1 MKELFEKEAMSL
13 ATEVT
18 DNSNVNK
25 EDNVMGNEIINAK
38 SPEEV
43 REVLIGELE
52 SLHEDISH
60 CSDELDGLIQKIL
73 DEPDID
79 LEEKVNV
86 VRISEKLSS
95 IYLWFDIRIRLV
107 EQSLSFRDNH
117 GEQSYHSVIN
127 DMTELYELDINY
139 LQGKVS
145 CAVGYKDDRVI
156 SVMNKIALLLD
167 RIIHM
172 LDIWDSCVGAI
183 IINDKELFFEVYQS
197 LVAEW

>member
-1 MKELFEKEAMSL
+1 
-13 ATEVT
+13 
-18 DNSNVNK
+18 
-25 EDNVMGNEIINAK
+25 MGNEIINAK

-52 SLHEDISH
+52 SLYEDISH

-95 IYLWFDIRIRLV
+95 IYLWFDMRIRLV

-127 DMTELYELDINY
+127 EMTELYELDINY
-139 LQGKVS
+139 LQGKETYRKWWV
-145 CAVGYKDDRVI
+145 
-156 SVMNKIALLLD
+156 
-167 RIIHM
+167 
-172 LDIWDSCVGAI
+172 
-183 IINDKELFFEVYQS
+183 
-197 LVAEW
+197 

>member
-60 CSDELDGLIQKIL
+60 CSDELDGVIQKIL

>member
-95 IYLWFDIRIRLV
+95 IYLWFDMRIRLV

-145 CAVGYKDDRVI
+145 CAVEYKDDRVI

>member
-60 CSDELDGLIQKIL
+60 CSDELDGVIQKIL

-95 IYLWFDIRIRLV
+95 IYLWFDMRIRLV